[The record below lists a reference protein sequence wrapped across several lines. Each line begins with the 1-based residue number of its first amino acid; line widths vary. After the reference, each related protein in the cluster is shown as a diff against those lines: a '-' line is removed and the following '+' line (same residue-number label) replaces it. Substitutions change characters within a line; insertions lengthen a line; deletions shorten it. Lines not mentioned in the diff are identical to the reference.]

1 MMTRYRSG
9 RVPDGHNTCLQRIHV
24 TGGTNG
30 ILVDSLRRFQPFTPS
45 FFGRAEDQAY
55 LLSTFGRPDRLGYV
69 HASGLIMRHDKEGF
83 AQEAIARAET
93 GEQETVDNHDL
104 NHAHGMCQP
113 LVALGGKSVDAV
125 VVGGIGGGALKK
137 LTEEGVKT
145 NRTVEGTLSENL
157 SLIKDGKLPE
167 FTLDHTCKGHQHGI
181 GECFH

>member
-1 MMTRYRSG
+1 MKIAFPTQENKSIESPVYSHFGSARFF
-9 RVPDGHNTCLQRIHV
+9 I
-24 TGGTNG
+24 
-30 ILVDSLRRFQPFTPS
+30 IVD
-45 FFGRAEDQAY
+45 
-55 LLSTFGRPDRLGYV
+55 
-69 HASGLIMRHDKEGF
+69 
-83 AQEAIARAET
+83 AET

-113 LVALGGKSVDAV
+113 LAALGGKSVDAV

-145 NRTVEGTLSENL
+145 YRAVEGTVSENL

-181 GECFH
+181 GECVH